1 MSYLKKRGNFFYYL
15 EVWDKQILRDN
26 KISSVLD
33 ESTHQ
38 TFFVN
43 GSLKSLNKVDKIEFA
58 LFWKN
63 KISAENR
70 ILSLKRNRPKD
81 EYVYLLKSLTRE
93 EFIDIIPDEC
103 FDDIKEYK
111 KVYWKIN
118 KELKDKEKNY
128 KTKLEN
134 HWRELKTVDLS
145 DVLSDKK
152 V

>member
-43 GSLKSLNKVDKIEFA
+43 GSLKSLNKVDKIELA
-58 LFWKN
+58 HFWKN
-63 KISAENR
+63 KSSAENR

-103 FDDIKEYK
+103 SDNIIKYK
-111 KVYWKIN
+111 KVYWEIN
-118 KELKDKEKNY
+118 KQLKDKEKNY
-128 KTKLEN
+128 KRKLEN
-134 HWRELKTVDLS
+134 PWREFKTIDLT

>member
-26 KISSVLD
+26 KISSILGED
-33 ESTHQ
+33 ESQ
-38 TFFVN
+38 IFYVN

-58 LFWKN
+58 LFWKS
-63 KISAENR
+63 KESAKNR
-70 ILSLKRNRPKD
+70 ILTLKRFRPND

-103 FDDIKEYK
+103 SDNTKEYK

-134 HWRELKTVDLS
+134 PWREFKTVDLS